1 MATPQNTTALRFYL
15 TSGTVIANAIDAEI
29 TFNKEAVDI
38 TTKDSGTNAEFMS
51 GLKSGTGSTGGLY
64 VEGDIDNLWTA
75 IDGTAAIEFKLSTEV
90 TGEEYFSGD
99 AIITSLQINSSGNQQ
114 AATYSCQF
122 QFTGAFTKGDNA

>member
-1 MATPQNTTALRFYL
+1 MPQNTTALRFYQA
-15 TSGTVIANAIDAEI
+15 GTVIASAIDAEI

-38 TTKDSGTNAEFMS
+38 TTKDSGKNAEFMS

-64 VEGDIDNLWTA
+64 AEGELDALYA
-75 IDGTAAIEFKLSTEV
+75 AYDGTATVVMKLSTEV

-114 AATYSCQF
+114 AATFSCQF

>member
-1 MATPQNTTALRFYL
+1 MPTPQNTTSLRFYQA
-15 TSGTVIANAIDAEI
+15 GTVIASAIDAEI

-64 VEGDIDNLWTA
+64 AEGELDALYA
-75 IDGTAAIEFKLSTEV
+75 AYDGTAVVVMKLSTEV

-114 AATYSCQF
+114 AATFTCQF
-122 QFTGAFTKGDNA
+122 QFTGAFTKDDNV

>member
-1 MATPQNTTALRFYL
+1 MPNPQNTTSLRFYQA
-15 TSGTVIANAIDAEI
+15 GTVIASAIDAEI

-64 VEGDIDNLWTA
+64 VEGNLDA
-75 IDGTAAIEFKLSTEV
+75 LYAAYDGTDVVVMKLSTEE

-114 AATYSCQF
+114 AATWTAQF
-122 QFTGAFTKGDNA
+122 QFTGTFTKGDN

>member
-1 MATPQNTTALRFYL
+1 MATPQNTTSLRFYQA
-15 TSGTVIANAIDAEI
+15 GTVIASAIDAEI

-64 VEGDIDNLWTA
+64 AEGELDALYA
-75 IDGTAAIEFKLSTEV
+75 AYDGTAAVVMKLSTEV

-114 AATYSCQF
+114 AATFTCQF
-122 QFTGAFTKGDNA
+122 QFTGAFTKDDNV